1 MHQQDAGRL
10 VAHHPESVRY
20 AARHGQPV
28 AGPGEQHLVPTSHHH
43 LPVQQ
48 ERAVVQ
54 VVVQVQ
60 GRSGAGGQ
68 RHLQHHRPGAGCHQV
83 FHDEGVQEPPR
94 LSFAG
99 LR

>member
-28 AGPGEQHLVPTSHHH
+28 AGPGEQRLVPTSHHH

-60 GRSGAGGQ
+60 GRSGTGGQ
-68 RHLQHHRPGAGCHQV
+68 RHLQHHWPGAGCHQV
-83 FHDEGVQEPPR
+83 LHDKGVQEPPR